1 MNDLRRI
8 TDTLGIIFSQI
19 LAAAQGL
26 ANSCGERLEF
36 GIGHIASLSQIGGK
50 VALRIAKAFLSP
62 SRLKFI
68 YDRCLTMETPLS
80 PLDFARRARRL
91 YADREAVVDGEN
103 RFTYR
108 EFFDRCDRWSAA
120 LQKLCIKAGDRVASI
135 APNTHAHLESYYA
148 VPQIGAVVV
157 PINFRLTADDFAYI
171 LNHSGAR
178 IVCVHADYLDAVDQI
193 RDQVP
198 GVEYFVAFSGCKP
211 GWIDYESTLAAT
223 APEFTPAAV
232 AETEMIA
239 LNYTSGTTANPKG
252 VMVTHRNTALNI
264 MGHLMH
270 TRITAADRYLWV
282 LPMFHANGWC
292 FVWTITAVGG
302 RHVCLPKADPRLIFE
317 AVIREGITLLCA
329 APTVLISIANA
340 PESLRA
346 NAQRGVRVYTAGAPP
361 AAATI
366 ERVEGELGWEIT
378 HVYGLTEVSP
388 IVTISES
395 RPEHGLLDPAARAV
409 IKSRQGV
416 EYLANAEVRVVD
428 DAGGEVARDGATMG
442 EIIIRG
448 NAVMRG
454 YYNDPEATAKAIRNG
469 WFHSGDAAV
478 VHPDG
483 YIEIRDRWKD
493 IIISGGENISSVE
506 VEGTLLRHSAVQ
518 EVAVVG
524 LPHEKWGE
532 TPHAFI
538 VLKPDAETTPEA
550 LRQFCRDHLAHF
562 KVPHGFDFIT
572 ELPKTAT
579 GKIQKYVLRGGR
591 ANITR
596 Q

>member
-1 MNDLRRI
+1 
-8 TDTLGIIFSQI
+8 
-19 LAAAQGL
+19 
-26 ANSCGERLEF
+26 
-36 GIGHIASLSQIGGK
+36 
-50 VALRIAKAFLSP
+50 
-62 SRLKFI
+62 
-68 YDRCLTMETPLS
+68 METPLS

-91 YADREAVVDGEN
+91 YADREAVVDGEHH
-103 RFTYR
+103 FTYR
-108 EFFDRCDRWSAA
+108 EFFERCDRWSSA
-120 LQKLCIKAGDRVASI
+120 LQKLGVQPGDRVATI
-135 APNTHAHLESYYA
+135 VPNTHAHLEAFYA
-148 VPQIGAVVV
+148 LPQIGAVIV
-157 PINFRLTADDFAYI
+157 PINFRLTAADFAYI
-171 LNHSGAR
+171 LKHSGACA
-178 IVCVHADYLDAVDQI
+178 VCVHADYLDAVDSI

-198 GVEYFVAFSGCKP
+198 DVKHFIAFTGKKA
-211 GWIDYESTLAAT
+211 GWIDYETTLAA
-223 APEFTPAAV
+223 AVPDFTPV
-232 AETEMIA
+232 EVVETEMVA

-252 VMVTHRNTALNI
+252 VMVTHRNTAFNI

-270 TRITAADRYLWV
+270 TRLTAADRYLWV

-302 RHVCLPKADPRLIFE
+302 RHVCIPKADPRVIFE
-317 AVIREGITLLCA
+317 TIIREGITLLCA

-340 PESLRA
+340 PEELRKQA
-346 NAQRGVRVYTAGAPP
+346 PRGVRVFTAGAPP

-366 ERVEGELGWEIT
+366 ERVEGEFGWEII

-395 RPEHGLLDPAARAV
+395 RPEHASLDPAARAV
-409 IKSRQGV
+409 IKARQGV

-428 DAGGEVARDGATMG
+428 DEGREVPRDGATMG
-442 EIIIRG
+442 EILMRG
-448 NAVMRG
+448 NAVMKG
-454 YYNDPEATAKAIRNG
+454 YYNDPAATAKAIRDG

-493 IIISGGENISSVE
+493 IIISGGENISSIE
-506 VEGTLLRHSAVQ
+506 VEGVLLRHPAVQ

-532 TPHAFI
+532 TPQAFI
-538 VLKPDAETTPEA
+538 VLKPGTETTPEA
-550 LRQFCRDHLAHF
+550 LRLFCREHLAHF
-562 KVPHGFDFIT
+562 KVPHGFAFIA

-591 ANITR
+591 ANIAK